1 MPDLHQIPH
10 LDEIAHHGEYH
21 GVGKRVT
28 ETFADRYHHQ
38 NKVVPSLEDAI
49 RLTGLRDG
57 MTISFHHHFRNG
69 DHIVNMVLDKLAEMG
84 FHDLKLAASSLSAI
98 HAPLIRHIQNGVIT
112 HIETSGMRGE
122 LAEAVSRGLMD
133 CPVVFRSHGGRA
145 SAIRTGELHI
155 DVAFLGAPSCDPY
168 GNANGYSRD
177 DDEGIACGS
186 LGYARPDAA
195 YADEVVII
203 TNHLVAYPNAPWA
216 IPEDEVD
223 YVVVTDDIGDPKGIM
238 SGATRYTKDPK
249 ELLIARNAANVIDA
263 AGYLYDGF
271 SMQMGSGGASLA
283 TARFLRQKM
292 LDRGIHCRF
301 ALGGITGQ
309 ITAMHEEGLIDRI
322 LDVQSFD
329 LDAAK
334 SLKNNHFHHQIGAT
348 YYASYLVDSAVDQ
361 LDFVVLS
368 ALEIDTDF
376 NVNVLTGSDGVIRGA
391 IGGHPD
397 TAEGASLSVV
407 VAPLTRGRIPTIV
420 KHVNTV
426 VTPGDAVDPILDIKP
441 FVVRKA
447 AIITTGNE
455 VYHGRIQDAFTP
467 VIEKKIAE
475 FGAQMMFHEVFDDD
489 DKKITEGCLR
499 AIEAGAEIVFCT
511 GGMSVDPDDKT
522 PLAIKNTGARIVSY
536 GSPVLPGAMF
546 LLSYYDAGDRLV
558 PICGLPGCAMYNK
571 RTIFDI
577 VLPRLMARDMIYA
590 ALPFESRVVNLREF
604 PFDGG
609 CLGCFGCAITGTC
622 VYKDGFDTFLRDT
635 IQSADAFVYAFTI
648 SDHYTHSSF
657 KCFDDRQFCNGHRT
671 VTHGTPIAYLIS
683 GDYRYESNL
692 RMIIEGRSEVGG
704 NYLCGVAT
712 DEGAA

>member
-334 SLKNNHFHHQIGAT
+334 SLINNHFHHQIGAT

-368 ALEIDTDF
+368 ALEIDTGF

-426 VTPGDAVDPILDIKP
+426 VTPGDAVDVVVTDQGIAVNPRRPDVKEKLEKAGLHVFTIEQLQQRAEKIVGVPEPIRYKD
-441 FVVRKA
+441 
-447 AIITTGNE
+447 
-455 VYHGRIQDAFTP
+455 
-467 VIEKKIAE
+467 
-475 FGAQMMFHEVFDDD
+475 
-489 DKKITEGCLR
+489 
-499 AIEAGAEIVFCT
+499 
-511 GGMSVDPDDKT
+511 
-522 PLAIKNTGARIVSY
+522 
-536 GSPVLPGAMF
+536 
-546 LLSYYDAGDRLV
+546 
-558 PICGLPGCAMYNK
+558 
-571 RTIFDI
+571 
-577 VLPRLMARDMIYA
+577 
-590 ALPFESRVVNLREF
+590 RVV
-604 PFDGG
+604 G
-609 CLGCFGCAITGTC
+609 
-622 VYKDGFDTFLRDT
+622 VVMYRDNT
-635 IQSADAFVYAFTI
+635 IIDVIRQIDEDA
-648 SDHYTHSSF
+648 
-657 KCFDDRQFCNGHRT
+657 
-671 VTHGTPIAYLIS
+671 
-683 GDYRYESNL
+683 
-692 RMIIEGRSEVGG
+692 
-704 NYLCGVAT
+704 
-712 DEGAA
+712 

>member
-133 CPVVFRSHGGRA
+133 CPVVFRS
-145 SAIRTGELHI
+145 

-426 VTPGDAVDPILDIKP
+426 VTPGDAVDVVVTDQGIAVNPRRPDVKEKLEKAGLHVFTIEQLQQRAEKIVGVPEPIRYKD
-441 FVVRKA
+441 
-447 AIITTGNE
+447 
-455 VYHGRIQDAFTP
+455 
-467 VIEKKIAE
+467 
-475 FGAQMMFHEVFDDD
+475 
-489 DKKITEGCLR
+489 
-499 AIEAGAEIVFCT
+499 
-511 GGMSVDPDDKT
+511 
-522 PLAIKNTGARIVSY
+522 
-536 GSPVLPGAMF
+536 
-546 LLSYYDAGDRLV
+546 
-558 PICGLPGCAMYNK
+558 
-571 RTIFDI
+571 
-577 VLPRLMARDMIYA
+577 
-590 ALPFESRVVNLREF
+590 RVV
-604 PFDGG
+604 G
-609 CLGCFGCAITGTC
+609 
-622 VYKDGFDTFLRDT
+622 VVMYRDNT
-635 IQSADAFVYAFTI
+635 IIDVIRQIDEDA
-648 SDHYTHSSF
+648 
-657 KCFDDRQFCNGHRT
+657 
-671 VTHGTPIAYLIS
+671 
-683 GDYRYESNL
+683 
-692 RMIIEGRSEVGG
+692 
-704 NYLCGVAT
+704 
-712 DEGAA
+712 